1 MQLEDTRGLVLAGH
15 PFEGPFGAIEQIDPF
30 EGVWVALV
38 PNGVGDWSVVDVGQA
53 PIVRTWL
60 ERSSDR
66 WPQDVGPIVFGAFF
80 SNRREERAQVELDIL
95 VTYELK
101 GGRRPS

>member
-1 MQLEDTRGLVLAGH
+1 VQLEDKQGLVLAGH
-15 PFEGPFGAIEQIDPF
+15 PFEGPFGDIEQMDDF

-38 PNGVGDWSVVDVGQA
+38 PNGSDWDVVDVGQA
-53 PIVRTWL
+53 PVVRTWL
-60 ERSSDR
+60 ERSRDR
-66 WPQDVGPIVFGAFF
+66 WPQDVGSIVFGAFF

-101 GGRRPS
+101 GGRRT